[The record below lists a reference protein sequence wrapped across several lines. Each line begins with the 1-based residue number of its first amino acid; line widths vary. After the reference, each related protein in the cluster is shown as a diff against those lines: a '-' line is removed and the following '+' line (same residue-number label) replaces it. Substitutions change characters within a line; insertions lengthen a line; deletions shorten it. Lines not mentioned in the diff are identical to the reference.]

1 MNVNRDVVS
10 KGGVK
15 TTISYS
21 KQFIWEIENFVEW
34 WSSRPVAESFRSNT
48 TSWEEEVGVG
58 QPKSWEQAS
67 GSPFFTFDINGD
79 NHQFRIDVLR
89 FDSWDRFDDEHNQM
103 MGISLFYAGPWES
116 IPVKS
121 LFSIKDNGIHFDY
134 ASNKVQELKRGENSY
149 ARVFADHSIASNLN
163 QILNPHFKICCFVQV
178 DILQDDLSKESL
190 KNKNERQNS
199 NFNRALHHELN
210 FTATNGCFNQSSDF
224 EIVCVDQ
231 TENKEK
237 FETTLYCHRI
247 VLCLGSEYYQKM
259 LSSNFIECNGKVVV
273 TDVSSSTMIKVL
285 QYLYVGDISESDAD
299 IDLLYAA
306 DKYEIAKLQAFSE
319 SIILKRLNIETVF
332 DVALA
337 ANNCGSK
344 NFKDCVSRFLC
355 KHWKNIREDKRSQ
368 MFLNNAEILREILNQ
383 M

>member
-1 MNVNRDVVS
+1 MDVNRNAAS
-10 KGGVK
+10 EGEVK

-21 KQFIWEIENFVEW
+21 KQFIWDIENFVEW

-48 TSWEEEVGVG
+48 TTWEEEVGVE
-58 QPKSWEQAS
+58 QPKGWEQAS
-67 GSPFFTFDINGD
+67 GSPFFTFDINGE

-89 FDSWDRFDDEHNQM
+89 YDSWDRFDDEHNQM

-121 LFSIKDNGIHFDY
+121 FFSIKDNGIHLDY
-134 ASNKVQELKRGENSY
+134 TSNKVHELKRGENSY
-149 ARVFADHSIASNLN
+149 ARVFSDHSIASNLN
-163 QILNPHFKICCFVQV
+163 QILNPHFKICCCVQV

-190 KNKNERQNS
+190 QNKNVSESN
-199 NFNRALHHELN
+199 NFNRALHHELD
-210 FTATNGCFNQSSDF
+210 FTANNGCFNQSSDF
-224 EIVCVDQ
+224 EIICVDQ
-231 TENKEK
+231 TEKKET
-237 FETTLYCHRI
+237 FETTLYCHKI

-259 LSSNFIECNGKVVV
+259 FSGHFIEGNGKVVV

-285 QYLYVGDISESDAD
+285 QYLYVGDINEADVD

-306 DKYEIAKLQAFSE
+306 DKYEIAKLQSFSE
-319 SIILKRLNIETVF
+319 SVILKRLNIETVF
-332 DVALA
+332 DIALA

-344 NFKDCVSRFLC
+344 DFKNCVSRFLC
-355 KHWKNIREDKRSQ
+355 QHWKKIREDKRSQ
-368 MFLNNAEILREILNQ
+368 IFLNNAVILSEILNQ